1 MLKKLP
7 AYVCIINVQFNAFFS
22 KKKENHVPVFPLKLQ
37 IYALH
42 ATKMKPKF
50 CSCFHKSIK
59 ERVTDNVS
67 AFSEYY
73 MKVKFCEI
81 FKMTKSTR
89 KKKNILA
96 NEKPFSQRFICKT
109 NCPKFL
115 LIIKRYFCCK

>member
-89 KKKNILA
+89 KKKTFWQTKN
-96 NEKPFSQRFICKT
+96 RFLKDLFVKQIAL
-109 NCPKFL
+109 N
-115 LIIKRYFCCK
+115 FC